1 MCSGPG
7 ICSALSGH
15 LNCLETDGSV
25 YALHQDWHFYGAW
38 RQSFKILLFEKLSWC
53 LARAVPGSVTKV
65 VCSWGRNRSPLQE
78 ELGSVLSAAQEIWA
92 PWLHL
97 FNRNKCSQMGMCVK
111 AWTSLFGL
119 SLIHRPAAA
128 SACSSCYHFWVID
141 IIAEGCCSFSFE
153 LSLFLPPP
161 SHDLTFKNS

>member
-1 MCSGPG
+1 MGQFMPYTKIDIFMVPEDRVLKFCYLKNCPDVWGEQSL
-7 ICSALSGH
+7 ALWQR
-15 LNCLETDGSV
+15 E
-25 YALHQDWHFYGAW
+25 A
-38 RQSFKILLFEKLSWC
+38 
-53 LARAVPGSVTKV
+53 V

-97 FNRNKCSQMGMCVK
+97 FNRSKCSQMGMCVK

-128 SACSSCYHFWVID
+128 SACSSCYHFWVI
-141 IIAEGCCSFSFE
+141 AEGCCSFSFK